1 MNHDLLLG
9 AYSMGVLDGDE
20 AAAVEEHVATC
31 AACREELAELTE
43 TRARL
48 AEVPPE
54 AFLDDVP
61 GEAPPDLVLR
71 RTLRSVRRGER
82 RSRRGLLVAAA
93 AAAVVVAAAGVGG
106 GVLIG
111 RHGGASR
118 PVAVSALPA
127 GARTATG
134 VNKDIGAT
142 MTASLIPADGWVRV
156 KVQMNGAPAGVDCR
170 ITVVAK
176 DGSVRQAGTWRTS
189 TSGKTP
195 VVDGAAAVAPADVA
209 AVKVETLQGEPL
221 VTARF

>member
-43 TRARL
+43 TRDRL
-48 AEVPPE
+48 AEVPLE

-82 RSRRGLLVAAA
+82 RSRRSLLVAV

-111 RHGGASR
+111 RHDGASR

-170 ITVVAK
+170 ITVVGK
-176 DGSVRQAGTWRTS
+176 DGSVRQAGSWRTS

-209 AVKVETLQGEPL
+209 AVTVETLRGDPL

>member
-43 TRARL
+43 TRDRL
-48 AEVPPE
+48 AEVRLE
-54 AFLDDVP
+54 ACLDDVP

-82 RSRRGLLVAAA
+82 RSRRSLLVAV

-111 RHGGASR
+111 RHDGSSR

-170 ITVVAK
+170 ITVVGK
-176 DGSVRQAGTWRTS
+176 DGSVRQAGSWRTS

-195 VVDGAAAVAPADVA
+195 VVDGAAAVASADVA
-209 AVKVETLQGEPL
+209 AVTVETLRGDPL

>member
-43 TRARL
+43 TRDRL
-48 AEVPPE
+48 AEGPLE
-54 AFLDDVP
+54 GFLDDVP
-61 GEAPPDLVLR
+61 RAAPPDLVLR
-71 RTLRSVRRGER
+71 RTLRSVRRGKH
-82 RSRRGLLVAAA
+82 RSRRDLLVAV

-127 GARTATG
+127 GTRTATG
-134 VNKDIGAT
+134 VNKEIGAT

-156 KVQMNGAPAGVDCR
+156 KVQITGAPAGVDCR
-170 ITVVAK
+170 ITVVGK
-176 DGSVRQAGTWRTS
+176 DGSVRQAGSWRTS

-209 AVKVETLQGEPL
+209 AVTGGAWQADPL
-221 VTARF
+221 VPARF